1 MPGPC
6 SRSAAAAVA
15 VALGLTL
22 GVAGCGGDE
31 TKTTTLPTGTIAGG
45 DIASGRNV
53 FLSNGCGDCHTL
65 EAAGTIGTT
74 GPNLD
79 QELRPAA
86 EIAGGPF
93 EEYVRTSIVSPG
105 SFVMPQY
112 SDGVM
117 PSDYE
122 SRLSKSEIDDL
133 VAFIVSSV
141 PEPETDGG

>member
-1 MPGPC
+1 M
-6 SRSAAAAVA
+6 RRVAVLAVA
-15 VALGLTL
+15 AIGLIL
-22 GVAGCGGDE
+22 GVAACGGDE
-31 TKTTTLPTGTIAGG
+31 RTTTTLPTGTVAGG

-65 EAAGTIGTT
+65 AAAGTIGTT
-74 GPNLD
+74 GPDLD
-79 QELRPAA
+79 EALRPDA
-86 EIAGGPF
+86 EIASGPF
-93 EEYVRTSIVSPG
+93 EEYVRSSITNPG
-105 SFVMPQY
+105 GFVMPQY